1 MNIMGEVSQSR
12 RLPLSLVS
20 PKVWVTARIRKV
32 SMGQE
37 MIAI

>member
-12 RLPLSLVS
+12 RLPLSCS

-32 SMGQE
+32 SVGQE